1 MFKDQNN
8 LNKHGILT
16 VINVI
21 VFKKKL
27 RSCKMEANI
36 NNIIFHM
43 GDGLHLFQIFFIL
56 VLVKTPQTFRLTVLQ
71 TM

>member
-1 MFKDQNN
+1 MIVIVLGIFMFKDQNN
-8 LNKHGILT
+8 LNKHEIWT

-21 VFKKKL
+21 VFKKNL

-43 GDGLHLFQIFFIL
+43 GDGLHLFQIFYTL
-56 VLVKTPQTFRLTVLQ
+56 YLS
-71 TM
+71 